1 MCIRDSY
8 NVVEKGLYSKLRTY
22 TLNEGDVT
30 NILTNWQLALQ
41 NAGESLPPQ
50 EEQDAFKSALT
61 TLTSEYQIDKDGN
74 TSWKIGRAH
83 V

>member
-1 MCIRDSY
+1 MTSDPQYPGDY

-50 EEQDAFKSALT
+50 EEPVSYT
-61 TLTSEYQIDKDGN
+61 HLTSIL
-74 TSWKIGRAH
+74 S
-83 V
+83 